1 MDAWHD
7 TGALEAW
14 TQLMLTSPYVGR
26 VRIAE
31 DHTAS
36 PWLLLPSGPQCPVV
50 IIKQV
55 HTWILHQREGR

>member
-36 PWLLLPSGPQCPVV
+36 PWLLFPQDLSAP
-50 IIKQV
+50 
-55 HTWILHQREGR
+55 

>member
-26 VRIAE
+26 VLIAE

-36 PWLLLPSGPQCPVV
+36 PWLLFPQDLSAP
-50 IIKQV
+50 
-55 HTWILHQREGR
+55 